1 MALTKV
7 SHSMISGS
15 FVSPLDYG
23 AVGNGSTNDLA
34 AIKLACESGKAVD
47 GGGLTYAISGTCQPT
62 SFVGLQNAN
71 FIQLAPTTA
80 SVATLAI
87 VDLSNFFID
96 NCSFNMGSTVD
107 TGSSDDSSKNAL
119 RITHS
124 TEGSYV
130 TNFKVTRVSVTGD
143 GSGSRIQIRRAKRFT
158 VDNCSVQNCQAGSS
172 PDPTNDIMNGIDIGD
187 AANYT
192 LSNCYVYNLES
203 RVGGVFTALFTRGI
217 LITES
222 RDCVIIGCTVTSVD
236 QAYDFSG
243 GVGGTAPA
251 YFEGNRRWTL
261 SGCSSNNALTWGF
274 KFANVSRDGLVTG
287 CIANNTGNGGF
298 VVSPAASAATDEKYN
313 TQNIDF
319 VGCKVVNVLGVGG
332 AGSGSQG
339 FRIMSSAYYTSYPRA
354 IRFLNCNV
362 IDTQDVPTTL
372 TAFASDSDLV
382 RYPTTGYDLAI
393 ANQVIGCS
401 ASANITNYLT
411 SEIGNNFCEVTSST
425 ATTQSI
431 PNNTLTALTWDFNLS
446 DRTGLHSTSSN
457 TSNIYI
463 KTPGFYRIE
472 ALIDFNNSATGQRQ
486 INLYKNGV
494 VIDRTRSIGIPSGGI
509 NSTLYSS
516 TVEYLESGD
525 FVSVFGFQDSGGAL
539 NVQSNQ
545 SHLLVARVDG

>member
-34 AIKLACESGKAVD
+34 AFKLACESGKAVD

-87 VDLSNFFID
+87 VDINDFFID

-124 TEGSYV
+124 VDGSYV
-130 TNFKVTRVSVTGD
+130 TNFKITRVSVTGD
-143 GSGSRIQIRRAKRFT
+143 GSGSRIQIRQAKRFL

-192 LSNCYVYNLES
+192 LSNSFVYNLQS
-203 RVGGVFTALFTRGI
+203 RVGGVFSTNFTRGI

-222 RDCVIIGCTVTSVD
+222 RDCVIIGCTVTAVD

-251 YFEGNRRWTL
+251 AYEGNRRWTI
-261 SGCSSNNALTWGF
+261 SGCTSNNANTWGF
-274 KFANVSRDGLVTG
+274 KFANVARDGLVTG
-287 CIANNTGNGGF
+287 CIANNTGSGGF
-298 VVSPAASAATDEKYN
+298 VVSPAGSAATAEKYV

-319 VGCKVVNVLGVGG
+319 VGCKAVNVLGNG
-332 AGSGSQG
+332 AAGINAIG
-339 FRIMSSAYYTSYPRA
+339 FMIVAGVYYTTFPRA
-354 IRFLNCNV
+354 IRFISCNV
-362 IDTQDVPTTL
+362 IDTQDTPTTVDG
-372 TAFASDSDLV
+372 FKSEGNV
-382 RYPTTGYDLAI
+382 VVYPNTGYDLAI

-401 ASANITNYLT
+401 ASANITNYL
-411 SEIGNNFCEVTSST
+411 SGNLGSNYCQVTSQT
-425 ATTQSI
+425 ALTQSI
-431 PNNTLTALTWDFNLS
+431 PNNTQTVLTWDYNLS

-472 ALIDFNNSATGQRQ
+472 ALIEFNNSATGQRQ
-486 INLYKNGV
+486 INLRKNGV
-494 VIDRTRSIGIPSGGI
+494 VIDRTRSIGIPSGSI
-509 NSTLYSS
+509 NSTLYSL

-539 NVQSNQ
+539 NVQSDQ